1 MVKIAFRQA
10 DGREQS
16 VEAEAGVSVMEVAVK
31 SGIDGIDADCGG
43 QLSCA
48 TCHVYIPVEWQA
60 KFPPMTS
67 DESELLDFA
76 PGRDERSRL
85 CCQINCAAELDG
97 MVVDVPES
105 QH

>member
-1 MVKIAFRQA
+1 MVRIAFRQA
-10 DGREQS
+10 DGQEQS
-16 VEAEAGVSVMEVAVK
+16 VEAEAGVSVMEAAITG
-31 SGIDGIDADCGG
+31 GIEGIDADCGG

-60 KFPPMTS
+60 KLPTMTS
-67 DESELLDFA
+67 DENELLDFA

-85 CCQINCAAELDG
+85 CCQILCTVELEG